1 MDPIGYRFGPEARR
15 GGIDVTISL
24 TAAEAEQVGD
34 DAGILAD
41 WFHSALWALA
51 ILRAGHVPANPDH
64 PHPDARKDRPAGP
77 GDWYTIVNDLDYRL
91 LPRLEGIRDA
101 AIRAHAA
108 VGGSVGDMALAMDVS
123 RSTAQYRRDA
133 VRQADPSLWERW
145 AARSGQERPPRCQE
159 CKRTGLPTD
168 ALVVT
173 DGGFQVHRSHTEDPA
188 SSHHGATIVHDLG
201 AETGQD

>member
-1 MDPIGYRFGPEARR
+1 MDPIGYRFGTEARR
-15 GGIDVTISL
+15 GGMDVTISL
-24 TAAEAEQVGD
+24 TAAEAAQVGD

-64 PHPDARKDRPAGP
+64 PHPDARKDRTAGP
-77 GDWYTIVNDLDYRL
+77 GDWYTVVNDLDYRL

-108 VGGSVGDMALAMDVS
+108 AGGSVGDMALAMDVS

-133 VRQADPSLWERW
+133 VRQADPSVWEQW
-145 AARSGQERPPRCQE
+145 ATRTREPRPRCVACGHPARS
-159 CKRTGLPTD
+159 TD

-173 DGGFQVHRSHTEDPA
+173 DGGFQVHRSHTEDTT
-188 SSHHGATIVHDLG
+188 SGFHGATIVHDLG
-201 AETGQD
+201 AEAGQD